1 MGDAFHIT
9 TILALTG
16 CLILGMLLAYL
27 FYRRTPH
34 LERKLRIGLAVL
46 RSLTITIIGW
56 LLFFPLVK
64 NVSYTLQKPLIII
77 GQDNS
82 LSVNHVA
89 PANFNRKSYEDQ
101 LQELSK
107 RLSADYEV
115 KIYHFSDSIGAGFD
129 FKSQGKLSNATAFFS
144 RLKDE
149 YLNRNLGAVILAS
162 DGIFNSGGSPLYD
175 IQQMKAPVYTIALGD
190 TIPRRDLSVANINY
204 NNLVYLNNEF
214 TIELQAEAFE
224 SKGASSRISV
234 TEDGRAVY
242 QGRLDISSNAFSKTI
257 PIPLKATKTGIRKY
271 TITLSSIGNEV
282 SEENNKQQIFVEV
295 IDGRQKILIA
305 AGAAHPDIA
314 TIRQS
319 LSAHKN
325 YELKVAVAE
334 ELNTIKPKDFGLV
347 ILYQLPDL
355 ENHGAAFM
363 QQLAQ
368 SNVPVWYV
376 FGAQSN
382 NARFNQLQ
390 SQVSFSGSS
399 NTLQESFPE
408 VNADFTQFG
417 LDAAATKVIVG
428 FDPLQGPMGSL
439 KVNGNGL
446 IALTQRIGKIKT
458 GTPQLFFM
466 NENGRKSGYLMGE
479 GIWRWKLS
487 EAKDGITPSV
497 VNSLL
502 SQTVQY
508 LVAKDDLRKFKVTPS
523 KNTFNENEHVLIN
536 AVLYNDSYVSVNT
549 PEVNIRLK
557 NQDGKVY
564 TFLFSRTN
572 TAYQL
577 DAGLLPAG
585 NYTFN
590 ARTTLGNKKYEAD
603 GAFYINA
610 MVAEYQQTIA
620 NHQLLNNLSQQTN
633 GKMYMPQRLSA
644 IADDLKANDQVKT
657 LSFEDRKYEELINFK
672 WVFAM
677 LMLLL
682 TLEWF
687 FRKRNGEI

>member
-9 TILALTG
+9 TILALIG

-34 LERKLRIGLAVL
+34 LEPKLRIGLAVL
-46 RSLTITIIGW
+46 RALTITIIGW

-64 NVSYTLQKPLIII
+64 KVSYTLQKPLIII

-82 LSVNHVA
+82 LSVNHVS
-89 PANFNRKSYEDQ
+89 PPDFDRKAYETQ
-101 LQELSK
+101 LQALAK
-107 RLSADYEV
+107 RLSSEYEV
-115 KIYHFSDSIGAGFD
+115 KVYNFSDSIKPGFD
-129 FKSQGKLSNATAFFS
+129 FKNQGKLSNATTFLN

-149 YLNRNLGAVILAS
+149 YLNRNVGAVILAS

-175 IQQMKAPVYTIALGD
+175 IQQLKAPIYTVALGD
-190 TIPRRDLSVANINY
+190 TIPRRDVSVANVNY

-224 SKGASSRISV
+224 SKGARSRISV
-234 TEDGRAVY
+234 TEDGKEVY
-242 QGRLDISSNAFSKTI
+242 QGSLDINTSAFAKTI
-257 PIPLKATKTGIRKY
+257 SIPLKATKTGLRKY
-271 TITLSSIGNEV
+271 VVSLSPIGNEV
-282 SEENNKQQIFVEV
+282 SEQNNTRQFFIEV

-319 LSAHKN
+319 LAAHKN

-334 ELNTIKPKDFGLV
+334 ELNALDPKDFGLV
-347 ILYQLPDL
+347 ILYQLPDVD
-355 ENHGAAFM
+355 NHAAAFL
-363 QQLAQ
+363 QKLG
-368 SNVPVWYV
+368 SVNTPVWYV
-376 FGAQSN
+376 IGAQSN
-382 NARFNQLQ
+382 TSRFNQLQ
-390 SQVSFSGSS
+390 SQVSFSGNN
-399 NTLQESFPE
+399 NTLQEAFAE

-417 LDAAATKVIVG
+417 LDAGAVKVING
-428 FDPLQGPMGSL
+428 FDPLQVPMGVL
-439 KVNGNGL
+439 KVNGNGM
-446 IALTQRIGKIKT
+446 IALSQRIGKIKT
-458 GTPQLFFM
+458 GAPQLFFM

-497 VNSLL
+497 VNNLL

-536 AVLYNDSYVSVNT
+536 AVLYNDSYVAVNT
-549 PEVNIRLK
+549 PDVNIRLK
-557 NQDGKVY
+557 NQDGKIF
-564 TFLFSRTN
+564 TFLFSRTSA
-572 TAYQL
+572 AYQL

-590 ARTTLGNKKYEAD
+590 ASTTLGDKKYQAD

-610 MVAEYQQTIA
+610 MVLEYQQTIA
-620 NHQLLNNLSQQTN
+620 NHQLLSNMSQQTN
-633 GKMYMPQRLSA
+633 GKMYMPRQLSA
-644 IADDLKANDQVKT
+644 IADDLKANEQIKT

-672 WVFAM
+672 WLFAM
-677 LMLLL
+677 VMFLL